1 MLLRWEAMNMVQARM
16 VVYLDLDVE
25 ILPRWP
31 ALLTTPRSPQ
41 APRRRDDESINAVG
55 RDWYQLITCAHR
67 SRYSL
72 LSYPDHSSPVH
83 GAFLMLRPNATLF
96 REGMDLLR
104 RTAERGS
111 FNSSLGWDNLGPP
124 RDVVPPTDNVWHRQ
138 HGHSRIVD
146 ENDWAFVGGEVD
158 QGFIFH
164 MLRVRHRLGADIR
177 LTECA
182 ARRHTAAANPAKSI
196 TNLFHFGAVG
206 GAKPDETLRRWHWL
220 RSRELCTR
228 AKLVGYFA
236 ENDEVLTRSLAW
248 MALTSVETENVLGAA
263 NVEWDGV
270 SPPHA
275 LYARSQLKACSA
287 AIDAAVGCLAC
298 YSRAH
303 PQEAVR
309 VPQHPK
315 PFASSS
321 RPVFGWCDRCG
332 QRTVPLSE
340 LLVQWARLLPVSA
353 LQKSS
358 IAHDDRPP
366 LTGMKNVSTRTF
378 KGVINALS
386 SPTRPIPLL
395 SAADEIGTSYRPS
408 FYP

>member
-1 MLLRWEAMNMVQARM
+1 MFSCCQ
-16 VVYLDLDVE
+16 
-25 ILPRWP
+25 
-31 ALLTTPRSPQ
+31 
-41 APRRRDDESINAVG
+41 
-55 RDWYQLITCAHR
+55 C
-67 SRYSL
+67 
-72 LSYPDHSSPVH
+72 
-83 GAFLMLRPNATLF
+83 
-96 REGMDLLR
+96 
-104 RTAERGS
+104 
-111 FNSSLGWDNLGPP
+111 
-124 RDVVPPTDNVWHRQ
+124 
-138 HGHSRIVD
+138 
-146 ENDWAFVGGEVD
+146 
-158 QGFIFH
+158 
-164 MLRVRHRLGADIR
+164 RV
-177 LTECA
+177 
-182 ARRHTAAANPAKSI
+182 
-196 TNLFHFGAVG
+196 
-206 GAKPDETLRRWHWL
+206 
-220 RSRELCTR
+220 
-228 AKLVGYFA
+228 
-236 ENDEVLTRSLAW
+236 
-248 MALTSVETENVLGAA
+248 
-263 NVEWDGV
+263 DGV

-386 SPTRPIPLL
+386 LPTRPIPLL

-408 FYP
+408 FSIHKAVAPWTRYQTMVNATSTLEYVIHNSNFQFVHVRCPE